1 MAMNQEKIHYYIP
14 SSFKSEDLRMFNYWT
29 LQVFGIMDDVTNKQI
44 TDDIN
49 IFISPNFDCPESW
62 SNMSP
67 IRINLAMD
75 SLLYWAQEVYQLAHE
90 YCHVL
95 INSPYNPQMRD
106 EWFEEVICECASRY
120 VLIKINENELAKRL
134 YPGEFVNYE
143 ESMSNRTTYTFDTK
157 SLAVETSE
165 TLIKLRTNHEWR
177 EAERYLANKIFPIIV
192 NNDYFWQ
199 SIPGLACFKNNNTFM
214 ENLNEWYKESPELAK
229 PQVAKIIKLFNDN

>member
-1 MAMNQEKIHYYIP
+1 
-14 SSFKSEDLRMFNYWT
+14 MFNYWT

-62 SNMSP
+62 SNMNP

-120 VLIKINENELAKRL
+120 VLIKINENELANKL
-134 YPGEFVNYE
+134 YPEAFINYE
-143 ESMSNRTTYTFDTK
+143 ETISNRATYAFDTK

-165 TLIKLRTNHEWR
+165 TLIKLKQTTNG
-177 EAERYLANKIFPIIV
+177 V
-192 NNDYFWQ
+192 
-199 SIPGLACFKNNNTFM
+199 
-214 ENLNEWYKESPELAK
+214 K
-229 PQVAKIIKLFNDN
+229 PNAI

>member
-1 MAMNQEKIHYYIP
+1 MEQEKVHYHFP
-14 SSFKSEDLRMFNYWT
+14 SLFKNEGAKIFDYWVH
-29 LQVFGIMDDVTNKQI
+29 QVFGIMDDVTNKQI

-165 TLIKLRTNHEWR
+165 TLIKLRANHEWR

-192 NNDYFWQ
+192 ESDYFWQ
-199 SIPGLACFKNNNTFM
+199 SIPELARFNNDNTFM
-214 ENLNEWYKESPELAK
+214 ENLNEWYKASPEPAK
-229 PQVAKIIKLFNDN
+229 PQAAKIIKLFNDN

>member
-14 SSFKSEDLRMFNYWT
+14 FSSKNEDLRMFNYWA
-29 LQVFGIMDDVTNKQI
+29 LQVFEIMDNVTHKPI

-49 IFISPNFDCPESW
+49 IFVSPNFGCPESW
-62 SNMSP
+62 SNVSP

-95 INSPYNPQMRD
+95 ISSPYNPQTRD
-106 EWFEEVICECASRY
+106 EWFEEAICECASRY
-120 VLIKINENELAKRL
+120 VLIKINENELAKKL

-143 ESMSNRTTYTFDTK
+143 ESMSNRTTYTFDLK
-157 SLAVETSE
+157 SLVSENSE

-177 EAERYLANKIFPIIV
+177 EAERYLADQIFPIIAES
-192 NNDYFWQ
+192 DYFWQ
-199 SIPGLACFKNNNTFM
+199 SIPDLARFKNDNTFM
-214 ENLNEWYKESPELAK
+214 ENLNEWYKVSPESAK